1 MSAPAFLRESLRN
14 WKTVGA
20 VAPSSRELAARVM
33 KAAGADHAHNILEL
47 GPGTGAFTEAIF
59 QVKQPQAKYLGIEVN
74 DAFTQQLRARFP
86 QLRFECA
93 GAQEFDLKA
102 DEFSAGFDAIVSGLP
117 WTAFP
122 EGLQRAILGNVLPHL
137 APGGCFVTF
146 AYFGFHLL
154 PSGQRFR
161 ALLESMLPGVQ
172 MTSVVWPNLPP
183 AFVYVARK
191 A

>member
-1 MSAPAFLRESLRN
+1 MSAPAFLREFVRN

-20 VAPSSRELAARVM
+20 VAPSSPDLAHRM
-33 KAAGADHAHNILEL
+33 MQAAGVSQAGHILEL
-47 GPGTGAFTEAIF
+47 GPGTGALT
-59 QVKQPQAKYLGIEVN
+59 QVIDEMKNPDAKYLGIEVN
-74 DAFTQQLRARFP
+74 EAFTQRLRSQFP
-86 QLRFECA
+86 QMRFECA
-93 GAQEFDLKA
+93 CAQEFDLSTT
-102 DEFSAGFDAIVSGLP
+102 EFKGSCDAIVSGLP

-122 EGLQRAILGNVLPHL
+122 ESLQRAILANVLPNL

-172 MTSVVWPNLPP
+172 MTNVVWPNLPP